1 MEANPQHHLITV
13 HQLICTFE
21 VSSLF
26 FCLFFHVPFMVK
38 PCKKVDN
45 PKEGP
50 ILIIRLICK
59 YRNRLRMH
67 TEVLG
72 CEEMWRFLILCEKRM
87 LIRSEEQFLAEDG
100 SDDGDVRFPLVSV

>member
-1 MEANPQHHLITV
+1 
-13 HQLICTFE
+13 
-21 VSSLF
+21 
-26 FCLFFHVPFMVK
+26 
-38 PCKKVDN
+38 
-45 PKEGP
+45 
-50 ILIIRLICK
+50 
-59 YRNRLRMH
+59 MH